1 MNILP
6 GAMVGFGAAVV
17 FDKVEAEELVSC
29 NVVSGSEHMKN
40 MIRFSDHLKWIIH
53 VNIFSLTIFI
63 LLRTD

>member
-40 MIRFSDHLKWIIH
+40 MIRF
-53 VNIFSLTIFI
+53 
-63 LLRTD
+63 

>member
-40 MIRFSDHLKWIIH
+40 MIRFSDHLKLIKSIYDTCKY
-53 VNIFSLTIFI
+53 F
-63 LLRTD
+63 